1 MVLEGVSLDDRV
13 VHRLISILDGQLRR
27 KLQQALFF
35 SAEIVALTIDERVA
49 VLAALDRAPWEFQEI
64 RELLLGGQSWSLAG
78 AGIS

>member
-35 SAEIVALTIDERVA
+35 SADIVALTFDERVA
-49 VLAALDRAPWEFQEI
+49 VLAALDRAPWEFEEI
-64 RELLLGGQSWSLAG
+64 RELLLGGQSWSLASS
-78 AGIS
+78 GIS

>member
-35 SAEIVALTIDERVA
+35 SAEIVALTFDERVA
-49 VLAALDRAPWEFQEI
+49 VLAALDRAPWEFDEI
-64 RELLLGGQSWSLAG
+64 RALLLGGQSWSLAS
-78 AGIS
+78 AGSS

>member
-1 MVLEGVSLDDRV
+1 MVLEGVSLDDRA

-35 SAEIVALTIDERVA
+35 SAEIVALTFDERVA
-49 VLAALDRAPWEFQEI
+49 VLAALDRAPWEFEEI
-64 RELLLGGQSWSLAG
+64 RELLLGGQSWSLAR